1 MTENKTSLKE
11 KANYIPIL
19 LSVNLLI
26 LISRQNKNT
35 PPIMLVY

>member
-1 MTENKTSLKE
+1 MTKNKTSLKE

-26 LISRQNKNT
+26 LISRQNKKIH
-35 PPIMLVY
+35 PL

>member
-1 MTENKTSLKE
+1 MTENKISLKE

-26 LISRQNKNT
+26 LISK
-35 PPIMLVY
+35 